1 MAVRARYG
9 LLFPRSSSLAA
20 IDAVQVALEARGLVV
35 VRETIAG
42 ETSPVATSYLA
53 KHHAMALTV
62 TCSHARLE
70 AHAERLGLFKPLADS
85 PCARREPF
93 VVARGDTFAHYAE
106 KDGPH
111 RFFSSSE
118 ELYVLGDLL
127 DDGVEGHHVEM
138 LPLHDKHEKS
148 VLWRDF
154 CWSLYPSNTDLA
166 DRMEAYFGS
175 QVALYFAWLHYL
187 TIFLAG
193 PGVLGGLLTL
203 YEYLADVDESDDV
216 AVSPF
221 FTLFMVLW
229 SACFLQ
235 YWQRRSAALA
245 CRWGL
250 LEAATKRTLRPDFV
264 GVPHTNTFS
273 GVVSLTY
280 PYYYRAFK
288 YIWSALVTTSLL
300 SMAVGIMVISLNFQG
315 YIHAKSVG
323 GAYLHWPLVHQFS
336 LPGAVFDQQGGGP
349 LPYVLP
355 YVPVVLHCS
364 LILLLNLRYRKI
376 AYALTQ
382 YENHATTESFENA
395 LVLKRFFFEAFD
407 CYIALFYLA
416 FCQLDVVL
424 LKAELTSLYM
434 ADTFRR
440 VGLETLLPLALKY
453 VGTRPRDAKTKKDD
467 EAATSA
473 KVQVVKEATAFDE
486 YEPFDDYLEKV
497 IEFGYVTL
505 FASCFPLAG
514 LLSMASNLIELKSD
528 QFKLIFLTQ
537 RPAIARCTTIGIW
550 QSILGGLVWLSV
562 LTNVFLFGFTTDQ
575 LSLFCPSWFQT
586 IPVEDAAFGGVDHI
600 HVAASGQGMTV
611 MGFVFGVEHVLFVL
625 VFLITK
631 LIPSVPDSVI
641 EETARRQRALVLA
654 KPASSAES
662 G

>member
-9 LLFPRSSSLAA
+9 LVFPRSSSPAA
-20 IDAVQVALEARGLVV
+20 IDAVQVALEARGLLV

-53 KHHAMALTV
+53 QHDAIALTV
-62 TCSHARLE
+62 TCSRARLE
-70 AHAERLGLFKPLADS
+70 AHAERLSLFKPLADS

-93 VVARGDTFAHYAE
+93 VMARGDTFAHYAE
-106 KDGPH
+106 TDGPH

-127 DDGVEGHHVEM
+127 DDAIEGHNVEA

-166 DRMEAYFGS
+166 DRMEAYFGPK
-175 QVALYFAWLHYL
+175 VALYFAWLHYL
-187 TIFLAG
+187 TLFLAG

-203 YEYLADVDESDDV
+203 YEYVAAVDESDDV

-250 LEAATKRTLRPDFV
+250 LDAATKRTLRPDFV
-264 GVPHTNTFS
+264 GVPHTNPFS

-280 PYYYRAFK
+280 PYYYRALK
-288 YIWSALVTTSLL
+288 YVGSALVTTSLL
-300 SMAVGIMVISLNFQG
+300 SMAIGIMVISLNFQG
-315 YIHAKSVG
+315 YIHAASVG

-336 LPGAVFDQQGGGP
+336 LPGAIFDQKGGGP

-364 LILLLNLRYRKI
+364 LILALNLRYRKI

-382 YENHATTESFENA
+382 WENHATTEAFEDA

-440 VGLETLLPLALKY
+440 T
-453 VGTRPRDAKTKKDD
+453 DD
-467 EAATSA
+467 VDATSA

-528 QFKLIFLTQ
+528 QFKLVFLSQ
-537 RPAIARCTTIGIW
+537 RPMVERSTDIGIW
-550 QSILGGLVWLSV
+550 QSILRGLVWLSV

-586 IPVEDAAFGGVDHI
+586 IPVDDAAFGGVDHI

-611 MGFVFGVEHVLFVL
+611 MGVVFGVEHVLFVL
-625 VFLITK
+625 VVLISK
-631 LIPSVPDSVI
+631 LIPSVPDSVV

-654 KPASSAES
+654 KPPSSAAES